1 MILMP
6 LFLLACVGF
15 LGWVRSSTTLAYF
28 QQEEYDNVRF
38 LRAWPDLSLIDF
50 KFTTAVIF
58 LSMLSVLMPLTPFV
72 PAAAGGGALAIAIL
86 ERRMQTNMKK
96 PLVWTHR
103 ARRLWRFA
111 FVFWLVAAVILVLA
125 FDVFGAALAMQM
137 VPLAI
142 LLANSALAAR
152 QRADNQVYLDQ
163 AKAKLMRYPG
173 TTIGI
178 TGSFG
183 KTTVKHILGDVLGQ
197 LSTVF
202 FSSGS
207 INTPLGH
214 TRHIR
219 QRLQPAHR
227 YFVAEM
233 GAYGEGSIERLCDL
247 IDPDHAIITS
257 IGLAHNERFK
267 GLDVVARAKSELAQ
281 WVANKGSAGRIV
293 MTQDV
298 ASYQPFADIVRQVPD
313 QCIIVGDNPD
323 APHDFLMRGVVADA
337 NGTALTL
344 SRPGEADGL
353 PLTLPLLGSHNRDNL
368 ALVAALLLSLNW
380 APEAIQAALGG
391 VRHVPH
397 RLAPRPGPNGSTILD
412 DAYNANPV
420 GMRSAFDLARQ
431 MADSAGG
438 KAYVITPGLVELGDR
453 HDEEHLA
460 LGRHAGERLDKCYIV
475 TPERVPALVEGV
487 EAVGGVVETASSYLA
502 ARAAVDPDLAPG
514 DVLLVA
520 NDLPDLLG
528 SRVWL

>member
-1 MILMP
+1 MTLML
-6 LFLLACVGF
+6 LFFMASVGW
-15 LGWVRSSTTLAYF
+15 LGWVRLQTSLAYF

-50 KFTTAVIF
+50 KFTIAVI
-58 LSMLSVLMPLTPFV
+58 LLLMLSVLMQVAAIV
-72 PAAAGGGALAIAIL
+72 PDAAGGAAVAIAVL
-86 ERRMQTNMKK
+86 ERRQQSRMKK
-96 PLVWTHR
+96 PLVWTDR
-103 ARRLWRFA
+103 ARRLWRVA
-111 FVFWLVAAVILVLA
+111 FGFWVVAALVLMSA
-125 FDVFGAALAMQM
+125 FGAWGAVFAMQV
-137 VPLAI
+137 VPLS
-142 LLANSALAAR
+142 LMMANSALASQ
-152 QRADNQVYLDQ
+152 QRTVNQVFVDQ
-163 AKAKLMRYPG
+163 ARSKLARYPG
-173 TTIGI
+173 ITIGI

-207 INTPLGH
+207 INTVLGH

-233 GAYGEGSIERLCDL
+233 GAYGEGSIHRLCSL

-281 WVANKGSAGRIV
+281 WIADKGPEHRIV

-298 ASYQPFADIVRQVPD
+298 ASYEPFADLVAQVPA
-313 QCIIVGDNPD
+313 QCVIVGDDPT
-323 APHDFLMRGVVADA
+323 APHDFLITNVVADA
-337 NGTALTL
+337 RGTALTL
-344 SRPGEADGL
+344 AQKGSDNAVDL
-353 PLTLPLLGSHNRDNL
+353 ALPLLGAHNQDNL
-368 ALVAALLLSLNW
+368 ALVAALLLSLDW
-380 APEAIQAALGG
+380 SLEAIQQALGG

-431 MADSAGG
+431 MADGAGG
-438 KAYVITPGLVELGDR
+438 RAYVITPGLVELGDR
-453 HDEEHLA
+453 HDDEHLA
-460 LGRHAGERLDKCYIV
+460 LGRHAGERLDKCYVV

-487 EAVGGVVETASSYLA
+487 ETAGGIVETASSYLA